1 MPKALDG
8 AIVEAFQIKTTTM
21 TPQQAQQRLKALDK
35 ERNELL
41 KVIEAKPTPEQRF
54 LELIQGLQVTLNH
67 KYPDTISFQK
77 NNLQFVDVEL
87 GAKLIWFEYSDFWSV
102 FEKEFGFNDD
112 KIKQLIND
120 LLYKYFK
127 LDGFTIR
134 IFCV

>member
-1 MPKALDG
+1 
-8 AIVEAFQIKTTTM
+8 M
-21 TPQQAQQRLKALDK
+21 TPEQANERVKALDK
-35 ERNELL
+35 ERDELL
-41 KVIEAKPTPEQRF
+41 KVIESKPTFEERF
-54 LELIQGLQVTLNH
+54 LGLIQGLQVTLNQR
-67 KYPDTISFQK
+67 YPDTISFHK
-77 NNLQFVDVEL
+77 NNIPFVDVEL

-134 IFCV
+134 IFLC